1 MPLSWNEIN
10 KRAIEFSNEWKDV
23 HCERS
28 ESKSF
33 WDSFFNV
40 FGISR
45 KRIATFEEPVKL
57 IGDKHGFID
66 LFWKGTLLVEHKSKG
81 KSLDKAYTQALDY
94 FSGLKEYELPKYVLV
109 SDFERFRLFDLE
121 DGSENEFNLTELHK
135 NIHLF
140 GFIAGYRKQTYKDQD
155 PVNIKAAELMGKLHD
170 RLLASGYS
178 GHQLEVLLV
187 RILFCLFADDTGI
200 FEKGTFTEFIEQV
213 AVDGSDTG
221 SKLAHLFQVLNT
233 PESKR
238 HNTLDE
244 RLSQFRYINGKLF
257 EEPLPLASFDSEM
270 RNALLECCYFDWSQI
285 SPAIFGSLF
294 QSVMDPEKR
303 RNIGA
308 HYTSEKNILKVIK
321 PLFLDELQSEFDGIR
336 NVKTKLR
343 VFHDKIAALKFFDPA
358 CGCGNFL
365 VITYRELRLLEI
377 EILKILHR
385 YGDILDIKYFSKIDV
400 DSFYGIEIEK
410 FPARIAEVAMWLMD
424 HQMNIKLSEAVGDY
438 FVRLPLQKSA
448 NIANANALRIDWN
461 FLMHGNYFD
470 VSANVVNV
478 GIVKEPR
485 AHYDTINVLANKLNI
500 VDEMEIQGQQ
510 DKHGV
515 KFDYIFGNPPFI
527 GKHLRNSQQDSDMD
541 LVFQGMKNY
550 KSLDYVTCWY
560 LKAAQYIQNTKAKVA
575 FVSTNSISQGEQPGI
590 LWNELFQKYHIKIH
604 FGHRT
609 FRWSNE
615 ARGMAHVY
623 VVIIGF
629 ANFDTYR
636 KHIYYYDKPDSEAH
650 EKLASNINPYLVE
663 MSDLVVLSRK
673 KTISPVPEIIYGNKP
688 VDDGNLILTD
698 EEKKSLL
705 ESEPLCG
712 KFIKPLISA
721 KEYLNNLKRW
731 CLWLVD
737 FEPGELKQLPDIM
750 LRVKKVREF
759 RLASKKIP
767 TQKIADTPALFAEI
781 RQPKDN
787 YVLIPLH
794 TSENRK
800 YIPFGFFSPDHIVHN
815 SCACIPDA
823 TLYHFGVLSSEMH
836 MIWMKYVC
844 GRLKGDF
851 RYSNDIVYNN
861 FPWPDKPSGKNIK
874 TVEQV
879 AQRVLDARKEFP
891 ESSLADLYDPLSM
904 PPALVKAHKE
914 LDKAV
919 DLCYRP
925 QAFTDE
931 MKRIEY
937 LFALYRKY
945 IEPLLKKKK

>member
-10 KRAIEFSNEWKDV
+10 KRAIDFSTEWKNVD
-23 HCERS
+23 CERA
-28 ESKSF
+28 EAKSF

-45 KRIATFEEPVKL
+45 KRIASFEKPVKL
-57 IGDKHGFID
+57 LGEKQGLID

-81 KSLDKAYTQALDY
+81 KDLDKAYSQAMNY

-109 SDFERFRLFDLE
+109 SDFDRFRLYDLE
-121 DGSENEFNLTELHK
+121 ENTQNEFNLIDLHK

-140 GFIAGYRKQTYKDQD
+140 GFVAGYRKQTYKDED

-170 RLLASGYS
+170 KLLESGYS

-200 FEKGTFTEFIEQV
+200 FEKGTFTEFVEQV
-213 AVDGSDTG
+213 ALDGSDTG
-221 SKLAHLFQVLNT
+221 SKLANLFQILNT
-233 PESKR
+233 PEAKR
-238 HNTLDE
+238 HKTLDE

-257 EEPLPLASFDSEM
+257 EEPLPLASFDSGM
-270 RNALLECCYFDWSQI
+270 RDSLLECCYFEWSRI

-321 PLFLDELQSEFDGIR
+321 PLFLDELESEFDGIR

-343 VFHDKIAALKFFDPA
+343 VFHDKIASLKFFDPA

-377 EILKILHR
+377 EILRILHKH
-385 YGDILDIKYFSKIDV
+385 GDILDIKYFSKIDV
-400 DSFYGIEIEK
+400 DSFYGIEIEE

-448 NIANANALRIDWN
+448 NIANANALQMDWN
-461 FLMHGNYFD
+461 CMIHGNYYD

-478 GIVKEPR
+478 GVVKEPR
-485 AHYDTINVLANKLNI
+485 EHYDTINVLAKTLNV
-500 VDEMEIQGQQ
+500 VDAKEILDRQ
-510 DKHGV
+510 DEHCA
-515 KFDYIFGNPPFI
+515 KFDYILGNPPFI

-541 LVFQGMKNY
+541 LVFQDMKNY

-560 LKAAQYIQNTKAKVA
+560 LKAAQYIQNTKTKVA

-590 LWNELFQKYHIKIH
+590 LWNELFGKYHIKIH

-609 FRWSNE
+609 FRWDNE

-629 ANFDTYR
+629 ANFDTNR
-636 KHIYYYDKPDSEAH
+636 KHIYYYEKPDSEAH
-650 EKLASNINPYLVE
+650 EIPANNINPYLVE
-663 MSDLVVLSRK
+663 MSDIVVTSK
-673 KTISPVPEIIYGNKP
+673 KNTICNDVPEIIYGNKP
-688 VDDGNLILTD
+688 VDDGNLILT
-698 EEKKSLL
+698 EEERKSLI
-705 ESEPLCG
+705 SAEPLCS
-712 KFIKPLISA
+712 KFVKPLISA
-721 KEYLNNLKRW
+721 KEYLNNQKRW
-731 CLWLVD
+731 CIWLVD
-737 FEPGELKQLPDIM
+737 LNPVELKQLPNIM
-750 LRVKKVREF
+750 LRIKKVHEF

-767 TQKIADTPALFAEI
+767 TQRSADTPSLFAEI
-781 RQPKDN
+781 RQSPSS
-787 YVLIPLH
+787 YILIPRH

-800 YIPFGFFSPDHIVHN
+800 YIPFGFFSPDYIVHD
-815 SCACIPDA
+815 SCACIPNA
-823 TLYHFGVLSSEMH
+823 SLYHFGVLSSEMH
-836 MIWMKYVC
+836 MIWMRYVC
-844 GRLKGDF
+844 GRLESRF

-861 FPWPDKPSGKNIK
+861 FPWPDKPSEKNVKAVGEAAKKI
-874 TVEQV
+874 
-879 AQRVLDARKEFP
+879 LDTRKDFP
-891 ESSLADLYDPLSM
+891 DSSLADLYNPLSM
-904 PPALVKAHKE
+904 PPALSKAHND
-914 LDKAV
+914 LDKSV

-925 QAFTDE
+925 QPFPDE

-937 LFALYRKY
+937 LFVLYQKY
-945 IEPLLKKKK
+945 TEPL

>member
-23 HCERS
+23 DCERA
-28 ESKSF
+28 EAKSF
-33 WDSFFNV
+33 WDSFFNI

-45 KRIATFEEPVKL
+45 KRIASFEKPVKL
-57 IGDKHGFID
+57 LGEKQGLID

-81 KSLDKAYTQALDY
+81 KDLDKAYSQALDY

-109 SDFERFRLFDLE
+109 SVFERFRLYDLE
-121 DGSENEFNLTELHK
+121 DDTQNEFNLTDLHN

-140 GFIAGYRKQTYKDQD
+140 GFIAGYRKQTYKDED

-170 RLLASGYS
+170 KLLESGYS

-213 AVDGSDTG
+213 AIDGSDTG

-257 EEPLPLASFDSEM
+257 EEPLPLASFDSGM
-270 RNALLECCYFDWSQI
+270 RNSLLECCYFDWSLI

-303 RNIGA
+303 RDIGA
-308 HYTSEKNILKVIK
+308 HYTSEKNILKLIK
-321 PLFLDELQSEFDGIR
+321 PLFLDELQAEFDGIG

-343 VFHDKIAALKFFDPA
+343 VFHDKIASLKFFDPA

-377 EILKILHR
+377 EILKVLHK

-400 DSFYGIEIEK
+400 DSFYGIEIEE

-448 NIANANALRIDWN
+448 NIANANALRVDWN
-461 FLMHGNYFD
+461 SMMHGNYYD
-470 VSANVVNV
+470 VSANIVNV

-485 AHYDTINVLANKLNI
+485 EHYDTINVLAKTLNI
-500 VDEMEIQGQQ
+500 VDADEIQDQQ
-510 DKHGV
+510 NKHGM
-515 KFDYIFGNPPFI
+515 KFDYILGNPPFI
-527 GKHLRNSQQDSDMD
+527 GKQHRNDSQNSDMD
-541 LVFQGMKNY
+541 ILFHSVKGY
-550 KSLDYVTCWY
+550 GVLDYVTCWY
-560 LKAAQYIQNTKAKVA
+560 LKAAQYIQNTKTKVA
-575 FVSTNSISQGEQPGI
+575 FVSTNSISQGEQVGI
-590 LWNELFQKYHIKIH
+590 LWNMLFKNYNMKIH
-604 FGHRT
+604 FAHRT
-609 FRWSNE
+609 FSWNNE

-629 ANFDTYR
+629 GNHEAQVKRLFG
-636 KHIYYYDKPDSEAH
+636 YDSPKSEAH
-650 EKLASNINPYLVE
+650 ELKVKSINPYLVE
-663 MSDLVVLSRK
+663 GGDVVILKRNK
-673 KTISPVPEIIYGNKP
+673 PLCDVPEINFGNMP
-688 VDDGNLILTD
+688 NDGGNLLLD
-698 EEKKSLL
+698 DAEKKELL
-705 ESEPLCG
+705 KIEPEA
-712 KFIKPLISA
+712 KEFIRPLISA
-721 KEYLNNLKRW
+721 KEWLNAEKRW
-731 CLWLVD
+731 CLWLKGIS
-737 FEPGELKQLPDIM
+737 PSQLKTLPNIFA
-750 LRVKKVREF
+750 RVEKVRQL
-759 RLASKKIP
+759 RSASNRKTTRALADYP
-767 TQKIADTPALFAEI
+767 TLFGEI
-781 RQPKDN
+781 RQPEHS
-787 YVLIPLH
+787 YILIPRH

-800 YIPFGFFSPDHIVHN
+800 YVPFGFFPPDYIVHD
-815 SCACIPDA
+815 SCVCIPNA

-836 MIWMKYVC
+836 MIWMRYVC
-844 GRLKGDF
+844 GRIKGDF

-861 FPWPDKPSGKNIK
+861 FPWPEKPSEKNLK
-874 TVEQV
+874 VVGEA
-879 AQRVLDARKEFP
+879 AQKIIDMRKDFTD
-891 ESSLADLYDPLSM
+891 SSLADLYDPLSM
-904 PPALVKAHKE
+904 PPALLKAHNE
-914 LDKAV
+914 LDKSV

-925 QAFTDE
+925 QPFPDE

-937 LFALYRKY
+937 LFDLYRKY
-945 IEPLLKKKK
+945 TEPLLKKKK

>member
-10 KRAIEFSNEWKDV
+10 KRAIEFSNEWKEV
-23 HCERS
+23 NCERS
-28 ESKSF
+28 EAKSF

-81 KSLDKAYTQALDY
+81 KDLNKAYSQALDY

-109 SDFERFRLFDLE
+109 SDFERLRLYDLE
-121 DGSENEFNLTELHK
+121 DGSESEFNLSQLHA

-140 GFIAGYRKQTYKDQD
+140 GFIAGYRKQTYKDED
-155 PVNIKAAELMGKLHD
+155 PVNIKAAELMGRLHD
-170 RLLASGYS
+170 KLLESGYS
-178 GHQLEVLLV
+178 GHQLELFLV

-200 FEKGTFTEFIEQV
+200 FEKGTFAEYVEQMTP
-213 AVDGSDTG
+213 DGSDTG

-233 PESKR
+233 QEAQR
-238 HNTLDE
+238 HKTLDE
-244 RLSQFRYINGKLF
+244 RLAQFRYINGKLF
-257 EEPLPLASFDSEM
+257 EEPLPLASFDSSM
-270 RNALLECCYFDWSQI
+270 RNSFLECCYFNWSKI

-321 PLFLDELQSEFDGIR
+321 PLFLDELQSEFDGIK

-343 VFHDKIAALKFFDPA
+343 VFHDKIASLKFFDPA

-377 EILKILHR
+377 EILKVLHKH
-385 YGDILDIKYFSKIDV
+385 GDILDIKYFSKIDV
-400 DSFYGIEIEK
+400 DSFYGIEIEE
-410 FPARIAEVAMWLMD
+410 FPARVAEVAMWLMD

-448 NIANANALRIDWN
+448 NIANANALQLDWN
-461 FLMHGNYFD
+461 SFMHGDYFD

-485 AHYDTINVLANKLNI
+485 AHYDTINVLAKKLNV
-500 VDEMEIQGQQ
+500 VDEKEIQSQQ
-510 DKHGV
+510 DMHGM
-515 KFDYIFGNPPFI
+515 KFDYILGNPPFI

-541 LVFQGMKNY
+541 LVFQSMKNH

-560 LKAAQYIQNTKAKVA
+560 LKAAQYIQDTKTKVA

-590 LWNELFQKYHIKIH
+590 LWNELYHKYHIKIH

-609 FRWSNE
+609 FRWNNE

-629 ANFDTYR
+629 ANYDTNR
-636 KHIYYYDKPDSEAH
+636 KFIYYYDRPDSEAH
-650 EKLASNINPYLVE
+650 EMPASNINPYLVE
-663 MSDLVVLSRK
+663 MSDIVVLSRK
-673 KTISPVPEIIYGNKP
+673 KAISPVPEIIYGNKP
-688 VDDGNLILTD
+688 VDDCNLILTD
-698 EEKKSLL
+698 EEKNSLIS
-705 ESEPLCG
+705 SEPLCN
-712 KFIKPLISA
+712 KFIRPLISA
-721 KEYLNNLKRW
+721 KEYLNNQKRW
-731 CLWLVD
+731 CVWLVGL
-737 FEPGELKQLPDIM
+737 EPSELKQLPDIM

-767 TQKIADTPALFAEI
+767 TRKSADIPALFAEI
-781 RQPKDN
+781 RQPQDN
-787 YVLIPLH
+787 YILIPRH

-800 YIPFGFFSPDHIVHN
+800 YVPFGFFSPDYIVHD
-815 SCACIPDA
+815 SCACIPNA
-823 TLYHFGVLSSEMH
+823 TLYHFGMLSSEMH
-836 MIWMKYVC
+836 MIWMRYVC
-844 GRLKGDF
+844 GRLESRF

-861 FPWPDKPSGKNIK
+861 FPWPDKPSEKNMK
-874 TVEQV
+874 LVERS
-879 AQRVLDARKEFP
+879 AQRILDVRKEFP
-891 ESSLADLYDPLSM
+891 DSSLAELYDPLSM
-904 PPALVKAHKE
+904 PPALIKAHKE

-925 QAFTDE
+925 QGFSDE

-937 LFALYRKY
+937 LFSLYQKY
-945 IEPLLKKKK
+945 TEPLLKKK

>member
-10 KRAIEFSNEWKDV
+10 KRAIDFSAEWKDV
-23 HCERS
+23 DCERA
-28 ESKSF
+28 EAKSF
-33 WDSFFNV
+33 WDSFFNI

-45 KRIATFEEPVKL
+45 KRIASFEKPVELLGEKRGL
-57 IGDKHGFID
+57 ID

-81 KSLDKAYTQALDY
+81 KDLDKAYSQALGY

-109 SDFERFRLFDLE
+109 SDFERFRLYDLVE
-121 DGSENEFNLTELHK
+121 GIQSEFNLINLHK
-135 NIHLF
+135 NVHLF
-140 GFIAGYRKQTYKDQD
+140 GFIAGYRKQTYKDED

-170 RLLASGYS
+170 KLLGSGYS

-213 AVDGSDTG
+213 ATDGSDTG

-257 EEPLPLASFDSEM
+257 EEPLPLASFDSGM
-270 RNALLECCYFDWSQI
+270 RNSLLECCYFDWSLI

-321 PLFLDELQSEFDGIR
+321 SLFLDELQSEFDVIG

-343 VFHDKIAALKFFDPA
+343 VFHDKIASLKFFDPA

-377 EILKILHR
+377 EILKVLHQ

-400 DSFYGIEIEK
+400 DSFYGIEIEE

-461 FLMHGNYFD
+461 QFMHGNYFD

-478 GIVKEPR
+478 GIIKEPQT
-485 AHYDTINVLANKLNI
+485 HYDTINVLTKKLNV
-500 VDEMEIQGQQ
+500 VDAKEIQDQKDQ
-510 DKHGV
+510 HCV

-541 LVFQGMKNY
+541 LVFQDVKNY

-560 LKAAQYIQNTKAKVA
+560 LKAAQYIQNTKTKIA

-590 LWNELFQKYHIKIH
+590 LWNELFGKYHIKIH

-609 FRWSNE
+609 FRWNNE

-629 ANFDTYR
+629 ANYDTNR

-650 EKLASNINPYLVE
+650 EIEAENISPYLIDMPDFVIA
-663 MSDLVVLSRK
+663 SSRK
-673 KTISPVPEIIYGNKP
+673 PICKMPEMNKGSQP
-688 VDDGNLILTD
+688 TDDGNLIFTNT
-698 EEKKSLL
+698 EKDVFLKIEPDAKKFFRQLL
-705 ESEPLCG
+705 
-712 KFIKPLISA
+712 SA
-721 KEYLNNLKRW
+721 KEYLNNEKRW
-731 CLWLVD
+731 CLWLED
-737 FEPGELKQLPDIM
+737 SKPED
-750 LRVKKVREF
+750 LRNMTHVMERIQKVRQF
-759 RLASKKIP
+759 RLSSSRPQTLKSADIP
-767 TQKIADTPALFAEI
+767 AIFSEI
-781 RQPKDN
+781 RQPKGN
-787 YVLIPLH
+787 YILIPRH

-800 YIPFGFFSPDHIVHN
+800 YVPFGFFPPDCIVHD
-815 SCACIPDA
+815 SCACVPNA
-823 TLYHFGVLSSEMH
+823 NLYHFGVLSSEMH

-861 FPWPDKPSGKNIK
+861 FPWPHKPSEKNSRA
-874 TVEQV
+874 VEQS
-879 AQRVLDARKEFP
+879 AQKIIDTRKEFSD
-891 ESSLADLYDPLSM
+891 SSLADLYDPLSM
-904 PPALVKAHKE
+904 PPALVKAHND
-914 LDKAV
+914 LDKSV

-925 QAFTDE
+925 QPFPNE
-931 MKRIEY
+931 MKRIEH
-937 LFALYRKY
+937 LFDLYRKY
-945 IEPLLKKKK
+945 TEPLLKK

>member
-23 HCERS
+23 NCERS

-81 KSLDKAYTQALDY
+81 KSLGKAYTQALDY

-121 DGSENEFNLTELHK
+121 DNSENEFNLTELHK

-140 GFIAGYRKQTYKDQD
+140 GFIAGYRKQAFKDQD

-200 FEKGTFTEFIEQV
+200 FEKGTFTEFVEQV
-213 AVDGSDTG
+213 AVDGADTG
-221 SKLAHLFQVLNT
+221 SKLAHLFQVLDT
-233 PESKR
+233 PEATR

-244 RLSQFRYINGKLF
+244 RLSHFRYINGKLF

-270 RNALLECCYFDWSQI
+270 RDSLLECCYFDWSQI

-385 YGDILDIKYFSKIDV
+385 YGDILDIKYFSRIDV
-400 DSFYGIEIEK
+400 DSFYGIEIEE

-448 NIANANALRIDWN
+448 NIANANALQIDWN
-461 FLMHGNYFD
+461 CIMHGNC
-470 VSANVVNV
+470 
-478 GIVKEPR
+478 
-485 AHYDTINVLANKLNI
+485 
-500 VDEMEIQGQQ
+500 
-510 DKHGV
+510 
-515 KFDYIFGNPPFI
+515 FDYIFGNPPFI
-527 GKHLRNSQQDSDMD
+527 GKHLRNSQQNSDMD
-541 LVFQGMKNY
+541 LVFQDMKNY

-590 LWNELFQKYHIKIH
+590 LWNELYQKYHIKIH

-609 FRWSNE
+609 FRWNNE

-629 ANFDTYR
+629 ANHDTNR
-636 KHIYYYDKPDSEAH
+636 KYIYYYDKPDSEAH
-650 EKLASNINPYLVE
+650 EMSAININPYLVE
-663 MSDLVVLSRK
+663 MSDVVVLSRK
-673 KTISPVPEIIYGNKP
+673 KTICKVPEIIYGNKP

-698 EEKKSLL
+698 DEKIILIS
-705 ESEPLCG
+705 SEPLCN
-712 KFIKPLISA
+712 KFIRPLISA
-721 KEYLNNLKRW
+721 KEYLNNQKRW
-731 CLWLVD
+731 CLWLVGM
-737 FEPGELKQLPDIM
+737 EPGELKQLPDTM
-750 LRVKKVREF
+750 LRVKRVREF
-759 RLASKKIP
+759 RLASKKMP
-767 TQKIADTPALFAEI
+767 TQKTADTPALFAEI
-781 RQPKDN
+781 RQPADN
-787 YVLIPLH
+787 YILIPRH
-794 TSENRK
+794 TSESRK
-800 YIPFGFFSPDHIVHN
+800 YIPFGFFSPEYIVHD
-815 SCACIPDA
+815 SCACIPNA

-836 MIWMKYVC
+836 MIWMRYVC
-844 GRLKGDF
+844 GRLESRF

-861 FPWPDKPSGKNIK
+861 FPWPDKPSDKNFK
-874 TVEQV
+874 AVEQA
-879 AQRVLDARKEFP
+879 AQRVLDVRKEFTD
-891 ESSLADLYDPLSM
+891 SSLADLYDPLSM
-904 PPALVKAHKE
+904 PPALSKTHKE

-937 LFALYRKY
+937 LFAIYRKY
-945 IEPLLKKKK
+945 IEPLLKKKKIT